1 MSAPRQKIS
10 ITVSPELVDDLD
22 YLSARTGVS
31 RSALIS
37 ELLAPAAAD
46 LRRLV
51 EQIPPD
57 PSPTDARRFRGESAE
72 LIRSKIDR
80 LQDMADDL
88 FSAVPPPAPSCTCTV
103 TLLERLENPTCPVH
117 FSGGRC

>member
-57 PSPTDARRFRGESAE
+57 ASPTDARRFRGESAE
-72 LIRSKIDR
+72 LIRSKIDQ
-80 LQDMADDL
+80 LQDMSNDL
-88 FSAVPPPAPSCTCTV
+88 
-103 TLLERLENPTCPVH
+103 L
-117 FSGGRC
+117 SGL

>member
-10 ITVSPELVDDLD
+10 VTVSPGLVDDLD

-57 PSPTDARRFRGESAE
+57 ASPTDVRRFRGESAE
-72 LIRSKIDR
+72 LIRSIIDQ
-80 LQDMADDL
+80 LQDM
-88 FSAVPPPAPSCTCTV
+88 SYV
-103 TLLERLENPTCPVH
+103 LL
-117 FSGGRC
+117 SGL

>member
-10 ITVSPELVDDLD
+10 ITVSPELVDDLN

-37 ELLAPAAAD
+37 EMLAPAAAE

-51 EQIPPD
+51 ERIPPD
-57 PSPTDARRFRGESAE
+57 ASPADARRFRGESVE
-72 LIRSKIDR
+72 VIRSTIDQ
-80 LQDMADDL
+80 LQDMSNDL
-88 FSAVPPPAPSCTCTV
+88 LSD
-103 TLLERLENPTCPVH
+103 L
-117 FSGGRC
+117 